1 MFINRDVYVA
11 ISVHGTN
18 AWISA
23 KTPVSLGENVKSLA
37 PGSILEFENCPY
49 TFEVARWEG
58 TGKWEGCTK
67 LHIVDLNRFGKSKNG
82 FANVVDNPAEILEAF
97 NILINIGWEL
107 VEYDEFLKYH
117 NL

>member
-1 MFINRDVYVA
+1 MHRVVYVA

-23 KTPVSLGENVKSLA
+23 ENNLNIDMVERLA
-37 PGSILEFENCPY
+37 EGSIIKFKNVPY

-58 TGKWEGCTK
+58 TGQWTGKTK
-67 LHIVDLNRFGKSKNG
+67 LHIVDLNSVDRATNG
-82 FANVVDNPAEILEAF
+82 LAAALNDPEQILDVFNVLVNNGWD
-97 NILINIGWEL
+97 LIESEKFIE
-107 VEYDEFLKYH
+107 YH

>member
-1 MFINRDVYVA
+1 MMRTVYVA
-11 ISVHGTN
+11 ISIHGTN
-18 AWISA
+18 PWISA
-23 KTPVSLGENVKSLA
+23 ERAFHTGMVERLAEGSIVKFENV
-37 PGSILEFENCPY
+37 PY

-67 LHIVDLNRFGKSKNG
+67 LHIVDLNSFGKSKNG
-82 FANVVDNPAEILEAF
+82 FANVVDNPAEILEVF